1 MSLTVTDGTTITKDP
16 ADVSVLHF
24 DWDAE
29 HLGPAVTFSGTPTL
43 TPERISGDATTPL
56 TIDQVALLTGSRKA
70 RFRMSAGAEGSLW
83 RITCAIS
90 TNETPSQTKERSI
103 YVSVVQR

>member
-1 MSLTVTDGTTITKDP
+1 MSLTVPDGVTITKDP
-16 ADVSVLHF
+16 ADASVLHF

-29 HLGPAVTFSGTPTL
+29 HLGPAVTFSSTPTI
-43 TPERISGDATTPL
+43 TAERLSGVATTPL
-56 TIDQVALLTGSRKA
+56 TIDQVALLSGSRKV

-90 TNETPSQTKERSI
+90 TNEVPSQTKERSI